1 VSERPNH
8 KASRADF
15 EFSALDAAVNFRAAL
30 LNEFTPWLKRRV
42 VEVGAGIGQIT
53 SGINAIPTVEEVVAV
68 EPEARFC
75 QTFRKQHSQLK
86 LVHGTASD
94 LGEDFDW
101 NALVCINVL
110 EHIENDGDALKEFHR
125 RLYRNRGHVCL
136 FVPARQ
142 EIYSPIDRDFG
153 HFRRYNKSRLRELFA
168 DASFDVIRLSYFNWV
183 GYFAWWLN
191 FQVFRKRHFDT
202 ASVTFFD
209 RAIFPKVHWME
220 RTILRPPFGQ
230 SLLAVARAR

>member
-1 VSERPNH
+1 MSERPNH

-42 VEVGAGIGQIT
+42 VEVGAG
-53 SGINAIPTVEEVVAV
+53 
-68 EPEARFC
+68 
-75 QTFRKQHSQLK
+75 
-86 LVHGTASD
+86 
-94 LGEDFDW
+94 
-101 NALVCINVL
+101 NVL

-202 ASVTFFD
+202 ASVTLFD

-220 RTILRPPFGQ
+220 CTILRPPFGQ